1 MKKSALFRTV
11 AAVGLSLALTT
22 GCAQFDNTTEM
33 VYNASDGIR
42 AELDQ
47 SVVANNL
54 LVVTEGQGEPGWLI
68 GSLANNGKHDVE
80 VQFFFET
87 EESVTIT
94 VPAGEHVLL
103 GAQRDQPVEIAEV
116 TVAPGSLLPS
126 LLANVTDVAVAELHL
141 PVLDGT
147 LAEYRAELDASQN
160 S

>member
-11 AAVGLSLALTT
+11 AAVTFSLALTT
-22 GCAQFDNTTEM
+22 GCAQFDNTTDM

-42 AELDQ
+42 AELEQ
-47 SVVANNL
+47 NIVANNL

-80 VQFFFET
+80 VQFYFADEQ
-87 EESVTIT
+87 SVVIS
-94 VPAGEHVLL
+94 VPAGEHLLL
-103 GAQRDQPVEIAEV
+103 GAQRGQPVEIAEV

-126 LLANVTDVAVAELHL
+126 VLANITDVAVADLHL